1 MKIIGIDPGYA
12 IVGWGVV
19 EYRSS
24 RFITLGYGAITT
36 PAHMEFPKRLEVIY
50 QQTQTILRTY
60 QPQHMSIEK
69 LFFANN
75 KTTAIDVAQARGV
88 VLLSAQLNHIAVSQY
103 TPIQVKQSVTGY
115 GRATKQQVMDM
126 TKRLLRLERIPRLDD
141 TADALAL
148 AIAHAHSASSKL
160 KFC

>member
-12 IVGWGVV
+12 IVGWGIV
-19 EYRSS
+19 EYRCS
-24 RFITLGYGAITT
+24 RFVTLDYGAITT
-36 PAHMEFPKRLEVIY
+36 PARTEFPERLAMIY
-50 QQTQTILRTY
+50 QEAQAILNTY
-60 QPQHMSIEK
+60 QPQHMAIEK

-88 VLLSAQLNHIAVSQY
+88 LLLCAQLNRIAVSQY

-115 GRATKQQVMDM
+115 GRANKQQVMEM
-126 TKRLLRLERIPRLDD
+126 TKRLLRLKQLPSLDD

-148 AIAHAHSASSKL
+148 AIAHAHSCSSKL